1 MVKKDNRN
9 KGKTA
14 TREHHRPYSAQP
26 TYGEV
31 DENLVAGRNA
41 VRELLSGGR
50 DVDKIFTAR
59 GERDGSITL
68 LVAEAIERRIPVVE
82 VDRKKLDDMT
92 GGMRHQGIVALAAER
107 DYSTVEDIIRDAEE
121 RGEDPLIVIADEIV
135 DPHNLGAII
144 RSAECAGAHGIV
156 IPKRRAS
163 GLTAVVAKSS
173 AGAIEH
179 MRIARVA
186 NLAGVVAELKEKG
199 FWIYAADMDGTPYYE
214 TDLRGRVAL
223 ILGNEGNGIRR
234 LLKEN
239 ADFSVSI
246 PMYGKVN
253 SLNVSAAA
261 AVLLFEAA
269 RQRRSKSNT

>member
-1 MVKKDNRN
+1 MEKN
-9 KGKTA
+9 
-14 TREHHRPYSAQP
+14 TRKNTKRPSSVRP
-26 TYGEV
+26 PLSRREYGEI
-31 DENLVAGRNA
+31 DENTVAGRNA
-41 VRELLSGGR
+41 VRELLASGR
-50 DVDKIFTAR
+50 DIDKIFTAR

-68 LVAEAIERRIPVVE
+68 LVAEAIERKIPIVE
-82 VDRKKLDDMT
+82 VDKKKLDDMT
-92 GGMRHQGIVALAAER
+92 AGMRHQGIVAVAAER
-107 DYSTVEDIIRDAEE
+107 DYSTVDDMINDAEA
-121 RGEDPLIVIADEIV
+121 RGEEPFIIIADEIA

-179 MRIARVA
+179 VKIARVP
-186 NLAGVVAELKEKG
+186 NLNATVEELKERG

-214 TDLRGRVAL
+214 ADLRGRVAL

-239 ADFSVSI
+239 ADFVLSI
-246 PMYGKVN
+246 PMYGRLN

-261 AVLLFEAA
+261 AVLLFEGA
-269 RQRRSKSNT
+269 RQRRSPNTK

>member
-1 MVKKDNRN
+1 MEKKN
-9 KGKTA
+9 KKNTSSS
-14 TREHHRPYSAQP
+14 RPFRKPSVMPSQD
-26 TYGEV
+26 EI
-31 DENLVAGRNA
+31 DENIVAGRNA
-41 VRELLSGGR
+41 VRELLAGGR
-50 DVDKIFTAR
+50 DIDKIFTAR

-68 LVAEAIERRIPVVE
+68 LVAEAIERKIPVLE
-82 VDRKKLDDMT
+82 VDKKKLDDMT
-92 GGMRHQGIVALAAER
+92 GGMRHQGIVAVAAER
-107 DYSTVEDIIRDAEE
+107 DYCSIDDMIQDAEA
-121 RGEDPLIVIADEIV
+121 RGEEPFIIIADEIA

-179 MRIARVA
+179 VKIARVS
-186 NLAGVVAELKEKG
+186 NLNATVEELKERG

-239 ADFSVSI
+239 ADFVISI
-246 PMYGKVN
+246 PMYGRLN

-269 RQRRSKSNT
+269 HQRRLPNTK

>member
-1 MVKKDNRN
+1 MDKRDKKNTFGSHGDGR
-9 KGKTA
+9 
-14 TREHHRPYSAQP
+14 RPQP
-26 TYGEV
+26 VQPVYGEL
-31 DENLVAGRNA
+31 DENTVAGRNA
-41 VRELLSGGR
+41 VRELLAGGR
-50 DVDKIFTAR
+50 DIDKIFTAR
-59 GERDGSITL
+59 GERDGSITT
-68 LVAEAIERRIPVVE
+68 LVAEAIERGIPILE
-82 VDRKKLDDMT
+82 VDRKKLDEMT
-92 GGMRHQGIVALAAER
+92 AGMRHQGIVAVAAER
-107 DYSTVEDIIRDAEE
+107 DYCTLDDILAEAE
-121 RGEDPLIVIADEIV
+121 ARGEEPFVVIADEIA

-186 NLAGVVAELKEKG
+186 NLNSVVSELKERG
-199 FWIYAADMDGTPYYE
+199 FWIYAADMDGTPYYNA
-214 TDLRGRVAL
+214 DLRGRVAL
-223 ILGNEGNGIRR
+223 ILGSEGNGIRR

-239 ADFSVSI
+239 ADFVLSI
-246 PMYGKVN
+246 PMYGRVN

-269 RQRRSKSNT
+269 RQRKVPHTK